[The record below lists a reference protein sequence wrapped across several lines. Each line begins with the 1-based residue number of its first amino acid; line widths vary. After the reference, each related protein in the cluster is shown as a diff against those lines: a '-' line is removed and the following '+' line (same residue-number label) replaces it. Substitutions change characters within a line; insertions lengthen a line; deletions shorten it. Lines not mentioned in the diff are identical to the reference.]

1 MTFVDV
7 TAEFPAMPFVDSRV
21 ESPLL
26 TETDIPITTEA
37 DASIA
42 TDRACADGFS
52 GLGIPGTPGSPS
64 VPGTFTLD
72 DEFAV
77 LIVTDTHIFFA
88 TDTGS
93 EMSATGIQY
102 SNLGV

>member
-7 TAEFPAMPFVDSRV
+7 TAEFPAMPFVDPIV

-26 TETDIPITTEA
+26 TADVKVEFPILAETDIPILSEI
-37 DASIA
+37 DISLFI
-42 TDRACADGFS
+42 DRACPDGFD
-52 GLGIPGTPGSPS
+52 
-64 VPGTFTLD
+64 VPGD
-72 DEFAV
+72 ISDEFAV

-88 TDTGS
+88 TDIGS